1 MRRIDRRRL
10 LQLSSAGAVAAS
22 TGGLATILAAR
33 RAPAY
38 AQGSALH
45 WLRWADFVPA
55 SDQLLRNQ
63 IAAECQKALGIKLTL
78 EMINAN
84 DIQARVTSAVQSGSG
99 PDIILVVNNWPQ
111 LYSESVA
118 DVSDVA
124 EEIGKAQGGFYDV
137 SRVVASD
144 GKRWIAM
151 PWTIGGGLLTNRR
164 SWFAEVG
171 YNDGRFPE
179 TWEEYRAAGKKL
191 KAQGRPF
198 GQTLGHTFGDAPVFW
213 YPYLWSWGGKE
224 VEADGKTVALNSKE
238 TVESVKF
245 AVAFWND
252 CYDPGG
258 LAWDDSSNNRALLAG
273 TVSST
278 NNGASI
284 YLEAKKKPETYLTET
299 QTPLWKDIFHTRLPK
314 APAVSSVCRSHSRT
328 WSWAI
333 QRIKRAPRTSC
344 AGFTQSRFTISGSR
358 RSRASPSGRPP
369 SGRTIHCGRMI
380 RLCCRSA
387 RSRRSGGLR
396 AMPGRPTGRRPR
408 S

>member
-1 MRRIDRRRL
+1 MARIARRRL
-10 LQLSSAGAVAAS
+10 LQLSGAGAIAAS
-22 TGGLATILAAR
+22 TGGIAAILAAG

-38 AQGSALH
+38 AQGTTVH

-55 SDQLLRNQ
+55 SDQLLRSQ
-63 IAAECQKALGIKLTL
+63 IASECEKALGIKLTL

-84 DIQARVTSAVQSGSG
+84 DIQARITSAVQSGSG

-111 LYSESVA
+111 LYADSVA

-124 EEIGKAQGGFYDV
+124 EEIGKAQGGFHDV
-137 SRVVASD
+137 SRLVAND
-144 GKRWIAM
+144 GKRWIGV
-151 PWTIGGGLLTNRR
+151 PWTVGGGLLTNRK

-171 YNDGRFPE
+171 YGDGKFPE

-224 VEADGKTVALNSKE
+224 VEADSRTVVLNSKE
-238 TVESVKF
+238 NVESVNF

-258 LAWDDSSNNRALLAG
+258 LAWDDSSNNRAFLAG

-284 YLEAKKKPETYLTET
+284 YLEPNTKPDSYLTNKCKPLKDQNIHT
-299 QTPLWKDIFHTRLPK
+299 VADLGQVVPGLTYAPSLLDTPVYTLRG
-314 APAVSSVCRSHSRT
+314 V
-328 WSWAI
+328 
-333 QRIKRAPRTSC
+333 
-344 AGFTQSRFTISGSR
+344 
-358 RSRASPSGRPP
+358 
-369 SGRTIHCGRMI
+369 
-380 RLCCRSA
+380 
-387 RSRRSGGLR
+387 GL
-396 AMPGRPTGRRPR
+396 
-408 S
+408 